1 MANLLKGKMKILFLC
16 LFVLLTCTAC
26 SSPRATD
33 GKLKVD
39 QIISSEKVEI
49 RKDLVNVTDIE
60 DKDLK
65 KEYAK
70 YDDDDLITIEPM
82 TFGEAFSS
90 GWFTGLIVWPLAQ
103 LINIIASFT
112 DAGWGI
118 ILTTILIQGVVFLF
132 TKKSQMSSQRMQE
145 IQPEMQRI
153 QNKYAGK
160 TDDHSRLMMAQETQK
175 LYQKYDIHPFGT
187 LLVTLIQL
195 PIMMGVYY
203 AMTRASSVVL
213 GSFMG
218 ISLSQTPLYGFQH
231 LEIAYIVIYVLMI
244 ICSLVSLK
252 MPQILKKRQDKI
264 DHVKKKEYLD
274 TNNSAMNSMNT
285 TMYFSTGLIAI
296 LYISWPIAMAFYWL
310 VSSLT
315 RMCFSVFLHAMI
327 VKQKK
332 AS

>member
-118 ILTTILIQGVVFLF
+118 ILTTILIQRVVF
-132 TKKSQMSSQRMQE
+132 
-145 IQPEMQRI
+145 
-153 QNKYAGK
+153 
-160 TDDHSRLMMAQETQK
+160 
-175 LYQKYDIHPFGT
+175 
-187 LLVTLIQL
+187 
-195 PIMMGVYY
+195 
-203 AMTRASSVVL
+203 
-213 GSFMG
+213 
-218 ISLSQTPLYGFQH
+218 
-231 LEIAYIVIYVLMI
+231 
-244 ICSLVSLK
+244 
-252 MPQILKKRQDKI
+252 
-264 DHVKKKEYLD
+264 
-274 TNNSAMNSMNT
+274 
-285 TMYFSTGLIAI
+285 
-296 LYISWPIAMAFYWL
+296 
-310 VSSLT
+310 
-315 RMCFSVFLHAMI
+315 
-327 VKQKK
+327 
-332 AS
+332 